1 MAAEQQSPLARQRLM
16 RGYTQEELAEKVM
29 TTVSTVRRWERGEVH
44 PQPGTRRRLASGL
57 NISLDQLATLLDG
70 EPVAPNVVDPATG
83 SLGQR
88 GLGLEGADE
97 AVNRRQFVVGSVGA
111 LIGAAAIGQGQFWS
125 SGFGLGRWAVE
136 AVADHLGRTWHT
148 LVATDNKFGPVHA
161 IHGVLHSIKLAS
173 DALQQMSGADR
184 QRVFQLDA
192 RFAESAAW
200 LYEDMGDFA
209 EASRW
214 MQTAHQW
221 ADAADYPS
229 LALWT
234 LIGRARQ
241 AVLRRDAH
249 TAVGLADQAI
259 NTATAAPAAMR
270 TAALCYKAEAL
281 ALQGKERLCLTILDR
296 AEIEAANVKIDPDAD
311 SSGGYGSWCTPSYV
325 NAQRARCWQA
335 LRKPIRAI
343 PLYTESLAT
352 LPDSYHRDRGWAL
365 AGLSLAYTTT
375 GEPEQASDIAHRAML
390 IASAAG
396 SQRTANEVARVV
408 DHLIVVGH
416 TPDWSY
422 LPPPA

>member
-1 MAAEQQSPLARQRLM
+1 MA
-16 RGYTQEELAEKVM
+16 G
-29 TTVSTVRRWERGEVH
+29 
-44 PQPGTRRRLASGL
+44 
-57 NISLDQLATLLDG
+57 
-70 EPVAPNVVDPATG
+70 
-83 SLGQR
+83 
-88 GLGLEGADE
+88 
-97 AVNRRQFVVGSVGA
+97 
-111 LIGAAAIGQGQFWS
+111 
-125 SGFGLGRWAVE
+125 
-136 AVADHLGRTWHT
+136 
-148 LVATDNKFGPVHA
+148 
-161 IHGVLHSIKLAS
+161 
-173 DALQQMSGADR
+173 DALQHMSGADR
-184 QRVFQLDA
+184 QSVFQLDA

-221 ADAADYPS
+221 AEAAAYPS

-270 TAALCYKAEAL
+270 AAALCYKAEAL
-281 ALQGKERLCLTILDR
+281 ALQGQERLSLTILDR
-296 AEIEAANVKIDPDAD
+296 AEIEAATVKADPAAD
-311 SSGGYGSWCTPSYV
+311 GSSGYGSWCTPSYV

-365 AGLSLAYTTT
+365 AGLSLAYAAA
-375 GEPEQASDIAHRAML
+375 GEPEQASDLAHRAMS

-416 TPDWSY
+416 TPDWSF